1 MSPGAGVRYHSAM
14 SRFTGAGIAPAVAT
28 WMVVASVWL
37 GGCRGGREPPADQS
51 PRDGSAAT
59 AAVAGPPP
67 LPVPTDGATDPVEVD
82 VPSKD
87 AVARTAPTAR
97 PGRKRRE
104 PAHPHSGASTGPEAL
119 DGPGKINDKIS
130 YRISSLET
138 SGGVP
143 RSVATEVIRRGM
155 ASLQACR
162 PESTAASGPARGRVL
177 IKLTINVRGIVEL
190 AEVLKSSLEGSD
202 ATELCLVEAARRFK
216 FPHAP
221 EAAGSTATFQLEL

>member
-51 PRDGSAAT
+51 PRDGSAAPAT
-59 AAVAGPPP
+59 VAGPPP
-67 LPVPTDGATDPVEVD
+67 LPVPTDGATDPVEAE

-97 PGRKRRE
+97 PRRKSRE
-104 PAHPHSGASTGPEAL
+104 PARAHPGASTGPEAH
-119 DGPGKINDKIS
+119 DGPAKSGIS

-221 EAAGSTATFQLEL
+221 EASGSTATFQLEL